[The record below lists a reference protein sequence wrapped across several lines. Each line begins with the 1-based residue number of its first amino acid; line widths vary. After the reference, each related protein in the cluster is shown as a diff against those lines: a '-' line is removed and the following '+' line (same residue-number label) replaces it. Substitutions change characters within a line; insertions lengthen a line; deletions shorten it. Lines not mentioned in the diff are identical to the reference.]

1 MTLTFDRRYDKWE
14 QHKSAR
20 ERCDSCMFDAPHE
33 YCCKNQCGKFG
44 YCENCEAQCRNTD
57 KLCKK

>member
-1 MTLTFDRRYDKWE
+1 MTLTFDRRFDKWE

-20 ERCDSCMFDAPHE
+20 ERCDECMYDAPRE
-33 YCCKNQCGKFG
+33 YCCKNQCGKFA
-44 YCENCEAQCRNTD
+44 YCESCVANCRNTN